1 MRVLLLILLF
11 CSSAY
16 SQGIKIENNLKPE
29 KLERNVFVEHNAG
42 LIINLSSGVSGIY
55 FSSFPFT
62 KGDFSSKKYKI
73 KKRRLGLYTTIQ
85 NGILFKKIVFDY
97 TPEGSEWAGKV
108 VIPFSSNP
116 RYNFQKRV
124 KKSNI
129 YNVGINYSFLNRE
142 TFSLI
147 SIIGCGI
154 YATETF
160 IHYSDKALL
169 PDWQYSDWEYSNN
182 SNDYY
187 FGDRPFVSEEKEII
201 FNQNFGLQVQIYLIN
216 FGVSY
221 NTAPNSFNF
230 HTGISF
236 EL

>member
-11 CSSAY
+11 CSSVY
-16 SQGIKIENNLKPE
+16 SQGIKIENNLKSE
-29 KLERNVFVEHNAG
+29 KLEREVFVEHNAG

-62 KGDFSSKKYKI
+62 KGDFTSKKYKI

-85 NGILFKKIVFDY
+85 NGILFKKMVYEY

-129 YNVGINYSFLNRE
+129 YNIGINYSFLNRE

-169 PDWQYSDWEYSNN
+169 PDWDYSIDIG
-182 SNDYY
+182 YY
-187 FGDRPFVSEEKEII
+187 FGDRPYVSGEKEII
-201 FNQNFGLQVQIYLIN
+201 FNQNFGLQLQIDFIN

-230 HTGISF
+230 HSGIS
-236 EL
+236 LDL